1 MADTENQTD
10 EQATQ
15 ANGAAEGN
23 QPPFSIMVQYLKDL
37 SFENPNAPVVFTQER
52 ENQQLDVNVD
62 VQVQQLSQ
70 TDFEVSVHLRGQ
82 SKDGETTHYLVEQ
95 VYAGVARLGEGLQQE
110 LVQMILFV
118 EIPRLL
124 FPYARN
130 IFSEAVANGGF
141 PAVMLAPV
149 DFMDLFRQR
158 VAAAQAAQGEKEE
171 GNGEDS
177 ATA

>member
-1 MADTENQTD
+1 MADTENQTN
-10 EQATQ
+10 EQAGNTE
-15 ANGAAEGN
+15 GAAQGN

-37 SFENPNAPVVFTQER
+37 SFENPNAPVIFTKNRDKQ
-52 ENQQLDVNVD
+52 NLDVNVD

-70 TDFEVSVHLRGQ
+70 TDFEVSVHLQGS
-82 SKDGETTHYLVEQ
+82 SKDGEETHYLVEQ
-95 VYAGVARLGEGLQQE
+95 VYAGVTRLAEGLQQE

-158 VAAAQAAQGEKEE
+158 VAAAQASQGENE

>member
-1 MADTENQTD
+1 MADTENQTN
-10 EQATQ
+10 EQA
-15 ANGAAEGN
+15 ANGAAQGN

-37 SFENPNAPVVFTQER
+37 SFENPNAPVIFTRDR
-52 ENQQLDVNVD
+52 EKRELDVNVD
-62 VQVQQLSQ
+62 VTVQQLAGQ
-70 TDFEVSVHLRGQ
+70 DFEVSVHLRGQ
-82 SKDGETTHYLVEQ
+82 SKDGDTTHYLVEQ
-95 VYAGVARLGEGLQQE
+95 VYSGVTRIAEGLQQE

-130 IFSEAVANGGF
+130 VFSEAVANGGF

-158 VAAAQAAQGEKEE
+158 VAAAQAAQAEGDQKEA
-171 GNGEDS
+171 NGEDT